1 MARTMSALFEGHSV
15 VPLSTPS
22 TQAQA
27 EALADGL
34 VAGGIGIVEIAL
46 RGDGALDAL
55 RHIAGRPDLI
65 VGAGT
70 VLDTEQAKQA
80 LDAGA
85 QFLVSPG
92 LSAEVVRVAQ
102 HADVPILPG
111 TLTPSDITAAR
122 DLGLSQLKLFPAGN
136 FGGLSLLSTYASVF
150 RGITFMPSGGISIA
164 NLAEHLEHPAV
175 FAASGSW
182 LGSSKLLDEGAD
194 AVAEAARAAADIA
207 TRVSAAKV
215 GRT

>member
-1 MARTMSALFEGHSV
+1 MSSVLDGHRV
-15 VPLSTPS
+15 VPLSTPNS
-22 TQAQA
+22 IAQA

-46 RGDGALDAL
+46 RGDWALDAL
-55 RHIAGRPDLI
+55 RHVAGRPDLV

-70 VLDTEQAKQA
+70 VLDVEQAQLG

-92 LSAEVVRVAQ
+92 LSADVVRLAQ
-102 HADVPILPG
+102 RAGVPILPG
-111 TLTPSDITAAR
+111 TITPTDITAAR
-122 DLGLSQLKLFPAGN
+122 DLGLTQLKLFPAGT
-136 FGGLSLLSTYASVF
+136 FGGLSLLGAYASVF
-150 RGITFMPSGGISIA
+150 RGITFMPSGGITLA

-182 LGSSKLLDEGAD
+182 LGSAKLLDAGAD
-194 AVAEAARAAADIA
+194 AVAAEAREAAAVAA
-207 TRVSAAKV
+207 RVAQGKVAAP
-215 GRT
+215 